1 MTGLH
6 EDPGALLPELAL
18 AVAAVAG
25 LLAGSWL
32 PRRRQWLVRLL
43 GAIGCTVG
51 IAAAVVA
58 ATGPA
63 RTVFGGSYAVDTGLA
78 VARVVILAG
87 TLLVLAMAGG
97 TLSGH
102 RRETEFVVLLLLAAL
117 GAMVLAGTDDLLLL
131 IAGYLL
137 ASVPLYALTAFDADP
152 AGTEA
157 ALKYYLIGA
166 LFGVVLM
173 LGVAALLAAGGGT
186 DYPTLARTLPGAP
199 PVLAA
204 AGFVGVFGG
213 LLFKAGGAPAQFWVP
228 DVAEGAGTPVAA
240 FVTTIPKIGALI
252 AAYRLLDVA
261 VPGVAGGG
269 LLVAAV
275 AAGTMTLGNLAA
287 FAQTNPRRLL
297 AYSTISQVGYL
308 LMAVAAA
315 GHAALALPGLG
326 FYLAGYAVT
335 NIGAFAVLAALPS
348 ATLDG
353 HRGLFGR
360 RPVLALAL
368 VICLL
373 GLVGTPPTAIFVGKL
388 SVFTAAFDA
397 NLLWLVVVAA
407 ANTLAS
413 LYYYLRWIVPL
424 FQRDGAPHPTPAGRW
439 PAAVAVTAAA
449 GSLALGL
456 AAEPV
461 VHALSGHLLR

>member
-1 MTGLH
+1 MTGMN
-6 EDPGALLPELAL
+6 EDPAALLPEIAL
-18 AVAAVAG
+18 AVAAVVG

-43 GAIGCTVG
+43 AAIACAGG
-51 IAAAVVA
+51 IVAAAVA

-63 RTVFGGSYAVDTGLA
+63 RTVFGGSYAIDTGLA
-78 VARVVILAG
+78 AGRIVVLAATLLVIALAG
-87 TLLVLAMAGG
+87 TAVA
-97 TLSGH
+97 GH

-117 GAMVLAGTDDLLLL
+117 GAVVLAGATDLLLL

-186 DYPTLARTLPGAP
+186 DYPTLARALPDAS
-199 PVLAA
+199 PVLVA
-204 AGFVGVFGG
+204 AGFVGVLGG

-228 DVAEGAGTPVAA
+228 DVTEGASTPVAA

-261 VPGVAGGG
+261 LPGVAGAR
-269 LLVAAV
+269 LLVAVV
-275 AAGTMTLGNLAA
+275 AAATMTLGNLAA

-297 AYSTISQVGYL
+297 GYSTISQVGYL
-308 LMAVAAA
+308 LLAVAAA

-326 FYLAGYAVT
+326 FYLAGYAIT
-335 NIGAFAVLAALPS
+335 NVGAFAVLAALPS
-348 ATLDG
+348 STLDG
-353 HRGLFGR
+353 HRGLCWPWRWWSACSGWSVPRRRRSSSASCRCSPPRSTPTCSGWSWSR
-360 RPVLALAL
+360 RP
-368 VICLL
+368 
-373 GLVGTPPTAIFVGKL
+373 TPSPASTTTCAGSCRCF
-388 SVFTAAFDA
+388 
-397 NLLWLVVVAA
+397 AA
-407 ANTLAS
+407 ATH
-413 LYYYLRWIVPL
+413 RI
-424 FQRDGAPHPTPAGRW
+424 RW
-439 PAAVAVTAAA
+439 PA
-449 GSLALGL
+449 GG
-456 AAEPV
+456 PP
-461 VHALSGHLLR
+461 RWR